1 MTRRAEKLA
10 ALAQIAALLSQ
21 RALAPVAAAQTHRD
35 VQQRKIAALALL
47 RAALSPD
54 GADPFIAGQLGR
66 QAAHLRA
73 QQAAAMAD
81 LARLQVALDLAKA
94 QAQPA
99 LAREGVLARLAN
111 AAARKR

>member
-1 MTRRAEKLA
+1 MMRRAEKLA
-10 ALAQIAALLSQ
+10 ALARIAALVSN

-35 VQQRKIAALALL
+35 AQQRKIAALAAR

-73 QQAAAMAD
+73 QHAAALAE
-81 LARLQVALDLAKA
+81 LARLQATLDHAKA
-94 QAQPA
+94 KAQPA
-99 LAREGVLARLAN
+99 LAREVVLARLAD
-111 AAARKR
+111 AAARPR

>member
-35 VQQRKIAALALL
+35 AQQRKIAALAAR

-81 LARLQVALDLAKA
+81 LARLQAALDLAKA
-94 QAQPA
+94 KAQPA
-99 LAREGVLARLAN
+99 LAREGGLARLAD

>member
-35 VQQRKIAALALL
+35 AQQRKIATLALL

-81 LARLQVALDLAKA
+81 LARLQAALDLAKA
-94 QAQPA
+94 KAQPA
-99 LAREGVLARLAN
+99 LAREGVLARLAD